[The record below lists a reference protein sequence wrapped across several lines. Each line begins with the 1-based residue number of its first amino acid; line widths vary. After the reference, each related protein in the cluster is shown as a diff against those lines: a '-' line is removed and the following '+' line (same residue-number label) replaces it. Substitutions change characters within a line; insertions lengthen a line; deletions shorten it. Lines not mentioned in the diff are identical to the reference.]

1 MFNPFS
7 QLRAKLWTT
16 DTTEG
21 PDPAAPDATDAPDV
35 ADALP
40 LPEEYRIYL
49 EANRDLPT
57 PFLNALDTR
66 SPSYLDII
74 AYLIDTGK
82 TPATRQDVQAS
93 FLAVHKRLPGPAEL
107 ESTVKR
113 VQEFGLEAS

>member
-7 QLRAKLWTT
+7 QIRAKLWAT

-21 PDPAAPDATDAPDV
+21 PDPAALDATDV
-35 ADALP
+35 VDALP

-57 PFLNALDTR
+57 PFLNALDSR

>member
-21 PDPAAPDATDAPDV
+21 PDPAAPDAPDV

>member
-7 QLRAKLWTT
+7 QLRAKLWAT
-16 DTTEG
+16 DTTEA
-21 PDPAAPDATDAPDV
+21 PDPAPLDATDAPDV
-35 ADALP
+35 ADAFP

>member
-21 PDPAAPDATDAPDV
+21 PDPAAPDVHDV

-40 LPEEYRIYL
+40 LPEEYRVYL

-93 FLAVHKRLPGPAEL
+93 FLAVHKRLPGPVEL

>member
-7 QLRAKLWTT
+7 QIRAKLWAT

-21 PDPAAPDATDAPDV
+21 PDPAALDATDV

-57 PFLNALDTR
+57 PFLNALDSR

>member
-21 PDPAAPDATDAPDV
+21 PDPAAPDAADV
-35 ADALP
+35 ADTLP

-93 FLAVHKRLPGPAEL
+93 FLAIHKRLPGPAEL

>member
-16 DTTEG
+16 DTPEG
-21 PDPAAPDATDAPDV
+21 PDPAAPDAADV

>member
-16 DTTEG
+16 DTTEE
-21 PDPAAPDATDAPDV
+21 PDQAAPEVADV
-35 ADALP
+35 ADAFP
-40 LPEEYRIYL
+40 LPEEYRIYF
-49 EANRDLPT
+49 EANSDLPT

-82 TPATRQDVQAS
+82 TPATRQDIQAS

-107 ESTVKR
+107 KTTVER
-113 VQEFGLEAS
+113 VQEFGLTAS

>member
-21 PDPAAPDATDAPDV
+21 PDPAAPDATDV

>member
-7 QLRAKLWTT
+7 QLRAKLRTT

-21 PDPAAPDATDAPDV
+21 SAPATHNA

-49 EANRDLPT
+49 EANSDLPT

-74 AYLIDTGK
+74 SYLIDTGK
-82 TPATRQDVQAS
+82 TPATRQDIQAS

-107 ESTVKR
+107 ESTVER
-113 VQEFGLEAS
+113 VQEFGLTAS